1 MVAIVLLTT
10 SGESIAAI
18 TMQCIAISITTHTRS
33 IEFPNCTSTSPPTG
47 RIIPYVSS
55 ALVRRLYCTPAAPS
69 SPVTRERCKQVV
81 APTATSALCVF
92 QTPDTEFGWQIAVGY
107 DTGFACC
114 LSSMSYLECH
124 APPNANACPA
134 RTCSRGLKFIRTANS
149 KRCLNIFAS
158 RTSQS
163 TTRHFAH
170 CLQLCPHLTVPIYQA
185 YYALCTVIS
194 TPSYMT
200 SSGPLTPKFF
210 PLLL

>member
-1 MVAIVLLTT
+1 MVLGVVAIVLLTT

-33 IEFPNCTSTSPPTG
+33 IEFPNCTSTSRPTG

-55 ALVRRLYCTPAAPS
+55 SLVRRLYCTPAAPS

-114 LSSMSYLECH
+114 FSSMSYLECH
-124 APPNANACPA
+124 APPNANAYPA
-134 RTCSRGLKFIRTANS
+134 RTCSRDYNLSA
-149 KRCLNIFAS
+149 
-158 RTSQS
+158 
-163 TTRHFAH
+163 
-170 CLQLCPHLTVPIYQA
+170 LQI
-185 YYALCTVIS
+185 
-194 TPSYMT
+194 PSAV
-200 SSGPLTPKFF
+200 
-210 PLLL
+210 